1 MTAFTLVIRID
12 LRIFKTVLKMLGYW
26 MRLLSSTVSPQ
37 RIQVQLKVAQEHEME
52 CRQSQIML
60 LAEEVV
66 VLEVVVLAVAQLVE
80 EGVEISRHQELR
92 QVTTNQQEELT
103 RAILNILPRH
113 VSTDQRTITN
123 IQLAILV

>member
-1 MTAFTLVIRID
+1 
-12 LRIFKTVLKMLGYW
+12 